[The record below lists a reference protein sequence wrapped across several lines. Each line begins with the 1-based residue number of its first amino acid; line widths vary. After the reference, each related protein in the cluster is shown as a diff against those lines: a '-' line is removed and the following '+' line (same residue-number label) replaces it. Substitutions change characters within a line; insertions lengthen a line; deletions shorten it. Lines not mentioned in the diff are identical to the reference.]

1 MPVEALTSNDLELL
15 HDLRPPDWN
24 PLAPVFDFY
33 LRADFCFPIKYTER
47 GAIAGIGATIIHQH
61 TAWLAHIIVHNDHR
75 NKGVGG
81 IITKALIDQA
91 NKPGVQTILLLATSL
106 GEPVYKKH
114 GFIKEMD
121 YLFFKTDQDI
131 AFNTNYTISSFEEKF
146 ALELLQ
152 LDNEVSGEDRSKLII
167 PHLQDAKLIVD
178 NTRIQGYYLP
188 ALGDGPVIARHKEAG
203 AALLNFKHAQ
213 GIKKAALPETNRNGI
228 DALTSLGL
236 KEFLKGTRMY
246 LGKPLSWQ
254 PKNVYN
260 RIGGNFG

>member
-1 MPVEALTSNDLELL
+1 MPIEALTSNDLELL

-33 LRADFCFPIKYTER
+33 LRADFCFPIKYTDR

-75 NKGVGG
+75 NKGIGG

-91 NKPGVQTILLLATSL
+91 NKPGIQTILLLATSL
-106 GEPVYKKH
+106 GEPVYRKY

-131 AFNTNYTISSFEEKF
+131 AFNNRYTINSFEARF
-146 ALELLQ
+146 THELLQ
-152 LDNEVSGEDRSKLII
+152 LDRDVTGEDRSRLIT
-167 PHLQDAKLIVD
+167 PHFNEAKLVVEK
-178 NTRIQGYYLP
+178 NVVQAYYLP
-188 ALGDGPVIARHKEAG
+188 TLGDGPVIALNKEAG
-203 AALLNFKHAQ
+203 SALLNLKHAQ
-213 GIKKAALPETNRNGI
+213 GIKKAALPETNQNGI
-228 DALTSLGL
+228 DILTSLGF

-254 PKNVYN
+254 PEKVYN

>member
-1 MPVEALTSNDLELL
+1 MPIEALTSNDLELL
-15 HDLRPPDWN
+15 HELRPPDWN

-33 LRADFCFPIKYTER
+33 LRSDFCFPIKYTEH

-75 NKGVGG
+75 NKGIGG

-91 NKPGVQTILLLATSL
+91 AKPGIQSVLLLATSL
-106 GEPVYKKH
+106 GEPVYRKH

-131 AFNTNYTISSFEEKF
+131 PFNNSYTFASFEERF
-146 ALELLQ
+146 THPLLQ
-152 LDNEVSGEDRSKLII
+152 LDHDVSGEDRSKLIA
-167 PHLQDAKLIVD
+167 PHFKNAKLIVEQ
-178 NTRIQGYYLP
+178 NIVQGYYLP
-188 ALGDGPVIARHKEAG
+188 TLGDGPIIALNNEAG
-203 AALLNFKHAQ
+203 TALLHFKHAQ
-213 GIKKAALPETNRNGI
+213 GIKKAALPETNQNGI
-228 DALTSLGL
+228 DTLTSLGL

-246 LGKPLSWQ
+246 LGKPLAWQ
-254 PKNVYN
+254 PSKVYN

>member
-1 MPVEALTSNDLELL
+1 MPIEALTSNDLELL
-15 HDLRPPDWN
+15 HELRPPDWN

-33 LRADFCFPIKYTER
+33 LRADFCFPIKYTEH

-75 NKGVGG
+75 NKGIGG

-91 NKPGVQTILLLATSL
+91 DKPGIQSVLLLATPL

-121 YLFFKTDQDI
+121 YLFFKTDHDI
-131 AFNTNYTISSFEEKF
+131 PFNNSYTISSFEERF
-146 ALELLQ
+146 THALLQ
-152 LDNEVSGEDRSKLII
+152 LDQDVSGEDRSKLIA
-167 PHLQDAKLIVD
+167 PHFKNAKLIVEQ
-178 NTRIQGYYLP
+178 NIVQGFYLP
-188 ALGDGPVIARHKEAG
+188 TLGDGPIIALNKEAG
-203 AALLNFKHAQ
+203 AALLNFKHVQ
-213 GIKKAALPETNRNGI
+213 GVKKAALPETNQSGI
-228 DALTSLGL
+228 DALTSMGL

-246 LGKPLSWQ
+246 LGKPLAWQ
-254 PKNVYN
+254 PNKVYN